1 MAVRPNC
8 STPRKSRAK
17 THVADLMSSWVRL
30 VNAARCTLRDLAGG
44 GAAPHWRGAPPTN
57 RGTHR
62 PQGKKNTPAPYS
74 RVTDVHFAIPHSR
87 SLFSTCLDI
96 TGPSREPI
104 HNCSSSH
111 GPSCSTDLLRCSNAR
126 VPSPSPHALSFAS
139 IPWLGRVK
147 QDRRAWNPRRRNVS
161 QVL

>member
-30 VNAARCTLRDLAGG
+30 VKRCTVHIARPGG
-44 GAAPHWRGAPPTN
+44 RGARSNWTRAPP
-57 RGTHR
+57 
-62 PQGKKNTPAPYS
+62 AYS
-74 RVTDVHFAIPHSR
+74 RVTDVHFAIPHSH

-104 HNCSSSH
+104 HKLLFVTWAFVLH
-111 GPSCSTDLLRCSNAR
+111 GVA
-126 VPSPSPHALSFAS
+126 
-139 IPWLGRVK
+139 
-147 QDRRAWNPRRRNVS
+147 
-161 QVL
+161 

>member
-44 GAAPHWRGAPPTN
+44 A
-57 RGTHR
+57 
-62 PQGKKNTPAPYS
+62 PAPIGRVPPAYS

>member
-44 GAAPHWRGAPPTN
+44 A
-57 RGTHR
+57 
-62 PQGKKNTPAPYS
+62 PAPIGRVPPAYS
-74 RVTDVHFAIPHSR
+74 RVTDVHFAIPHSH

>member
-44 GAAPHWRGAPPTN
+44 A
-57 RGTHR
+57 
-62 PQGKKNTPAPYS
+62 PAPIGRVPPPAYS

>member
-44 GAAPHWRGAPPTN
+44 A
-57 RGTHR
+57 
-62 PQGKKNTPAPYS
+62 PAPIGRVPPAYS

-147 QDRRAWNPRRRNVS
+147 QDRRAWNPRRRNVG

>member
-30 VNAARCTLRDLAGG
+30 VKRCTVHIARPGG
-44 GAAPHWRGAPPTN
+44 RGARSNWTRAPPPTRVSPTSTLQFLTATPFSPLAWTSPVRHVN
-57 RGTHR
+57 RFT
-62 PQGKKNTPAPYS
+62 
-74 RVTDVHFAIPHSR
+74 
-87 SLFSTCLDI
+87 
-96 TGPSREPI
+96 
-104 HNCSSSH
+104 NCSSSQ
-111 GPSCSTDLLRCSNAR
+111 GPSCSTELLRCSNAR

-147 QDRRAWNPRRRNVS
+147 QDRRAWNPRRRNVG

>member
-30 VNAARCTLRDLAGG
+30 VKRCTVHIARPGG
-44 GAAPHWRGAPPTN
+44 RGARSNWT
-57 RGTHR
+57 RA
-62 PQGKKNTPAPYS
+62 PAAYWC
-74 RVTDVHFAIPHSR
+74 VTDVHFAIPHSR

>member
-44 GAAPHWRGAPPTN
+44 APSPIGRVPP
-57 RGTHR
+57 
-62 PQGKKNTPAPYS
+62 AYS

>member
-44 GAAPHWRGAPPTN
+44 A
-57 RGTHR
+57 
-62 PQGKKNTPAPYS
+62 PAPIGRVPPAYS
-74 RVTDVHFAIPHSR
+74 RVTDVHFAIPHSH

-104 HNCSSSH
+104 HKLLFVTWAFVLH
-111 GPSCSTDLLRCSNAR
+111 GVA
-126 VPSPSPHALSFAS
+126 
-139 IPWLGRVK
+139 
-147 QDRRAWNPRRRNVS
+147 
-161 QVL
+161 